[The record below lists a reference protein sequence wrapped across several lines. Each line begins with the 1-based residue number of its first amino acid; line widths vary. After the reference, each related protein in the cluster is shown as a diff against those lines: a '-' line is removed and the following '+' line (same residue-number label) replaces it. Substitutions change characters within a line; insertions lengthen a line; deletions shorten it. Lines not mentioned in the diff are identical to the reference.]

1 MDDQMDLFPLYCHHT
16 SKTYLS
22 TGWASGVTNVGQ
34 FFMGGANE
42 FRTVLSKY
50 VVKCGFQFKY
60 VKNDSIHV
68 TAMCKF
74 AASTGCTW
82 LVHGR
87 VLPSNGIFCL
97 KRFNSLHTYGT
108 AIRTTRN
115 PRIGSDLVADV
126 VADRVR
132 AQPLTRFTDVIFDLK
147 NDYELDI
154 SYRLTWLVVEKAMGE
169 VYGDHAVSFD
179 QLRWYS
185 DVVMENN
192 PNSYTN
198 LEFEQGTGRFV
209 RYFISFRVC
218 INGFKHC
225 RSLLFLDGTFLKG
238 RFKGTL
244 LVAITKDGN
253 QGNVCDVLSEV
264 VDRGREL
271 TFVSD
276 RHIGLLQAMPCVFS
290 SAHHAF
296 CLLYLQMNLRDQMKY
311 VNAEH
316 KIGFMRK
323 LRECA
328 YAPTTTS
335 LHNKIEVLK
344 LCSLAIVGEFL
355 KDLQP
360 KHWDVVYFRG
370 WRYGEM
376 SSKAAKGQIIEKRS
390 KRRVK
395 STNWPSQLCPKMEKK
410 FEAEY
415 KCNRA

>member
-1 MDDQMDLFPLYCHHT
+1 
-16 SKTYLS
+16 
-22 TGWASGVTNVGQ
+22 
-34 FFMGGANE
+34 
-42 FRTVLSKY
+42 
-50 VVKCGFQFKY
+50 
-60 VKNDSIHV
+60 
-68 TAMCKF
+68 MCKF

-82 LVHGR
+82 
-87 VLPSNGIFCL
+87 
-97 KRFNSLHTYGT
+97 
-108 AIRTTRN
+108 N

-126 VADRVR
+126 VANRVH

-154 SYRLTWLVVEKAMGE
+154 SCRLTWLVVEKAMGE
-169 VYGDHAVSFD
+169 VYGDHALSFD

-192 PNSYTN
+192 PNSYIN

-209 RYFISFRVC
+209 RHFISFRAC

-225 RSLLFLDGTFLKG
+225 RPLLFLDGTFLKG

-244 LVAITKDGN
+244 LVATTKDGN
-253 QGNVCDVLSEV
+253 Q
-264 VDRGREL
+264 
-271 TFVSD
+271 
-276 RHIGLLQAMPCVFS
+276 
-290 SAHHAF
+290 
-296 CLLYLQMNLRDQMKY
+296 DQMKY

-328 YAPTTTS
+328 YAPMTTS

-360 KHWDVVYFRG
+360 KHWDVAYLRALYFESIYPILTVEKPTVMPNDYLIAPPAIKCPPGKPKWKRIPSMG
-370 WRYGEM
+370 EVMLRIQCSRYGKMGNHNRKTLDKLAFSMVRDGQPRGVGSCEIPKGGAFDGVSTST
-376 SSKAAKGQIIEKRS
+376 SSAMPMLTDPTGIIGSSFDFVDPRT
-390 KRRVK
+390 VL
-395 STNWPSQLCPKMEKK
+395 T
-410 FEAEY
+410 ATV
-415 KCNRA
+415 